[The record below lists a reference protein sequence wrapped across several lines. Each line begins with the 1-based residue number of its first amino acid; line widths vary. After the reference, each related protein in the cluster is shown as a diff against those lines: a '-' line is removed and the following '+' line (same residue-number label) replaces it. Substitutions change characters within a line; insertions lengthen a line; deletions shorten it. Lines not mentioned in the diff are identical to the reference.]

1 MGSVYLYNKYAT
13 PIAYDLWTEL
23 RRLVNWAC
31 ENWQRTD
38 EGIWE
43 SRCVA
48 STLFIPR
55 SCPGWQWIGGCVA
68 RIKRSFP
75 ADRDWWL
82 KTRDQIYEEA
92 ANLIMPLVFFVS
104 PTDPRVLKTL
114 QQIYRSPGKGGLVC
128 NSLVHRYNV
137 ELTPDGL
144 KGEEGTFNMCT
155 FWLVEALTRT
165 AHVRRNARIRQSPGI
180 VCRRNRSKRRGAW
193 ELSAGVY
200 APGLNQRRIQSEPS
214 ARRRLA

>member
-1 MGSVYLYNKYAT
+1 
-13 PIAYDLWTEL
+13 
-23 RRLVNWAC
+23 
-31 ENWQRTD
+31 
-38 EGIWE
+38 
-43 SRCVA
+43 
-48 STLFIPR
+48 
-55 SCPGWQWIGGCVA
+55 
-68 RIKRSFP
+68 
-75 ADRDWWL
+75 
-82 KTRDQIYEEA
+82 
-92 ANLIMPLVFFVS
+92 MPLVFFVS

-193 ELSAGVY
+193 EFSAGVY

-214 ARRRLA
+214 ARRRLGYSPHVALRFQPIRNSIVRAEVLE